1 MQNLERESL
10 KLVQENEGLKEYID
24 YLEDSVVCGSCS
36 DTLRNTGKPLN

>member
-24 YLEDSVVCGSCS
+24 YLEDSVVCGNCS
-36 DTLRNTGKPLN
+36 DTEKYRQAFE